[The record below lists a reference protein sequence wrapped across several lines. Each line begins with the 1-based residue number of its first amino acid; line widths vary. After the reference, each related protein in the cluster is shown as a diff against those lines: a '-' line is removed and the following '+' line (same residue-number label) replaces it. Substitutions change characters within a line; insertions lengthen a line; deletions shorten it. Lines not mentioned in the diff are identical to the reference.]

1 VDLEAI
7 VRAIWRRR
15 GRVVLCVV
23 AFAVAVPVLFGFA
36 FAPQYASATE
46 LEVYPV
52 PDSTGAIPVTY
63 NLQPNRYVATQ
74 IALLSSRAS
83 MAEVAEQ
90 LHLNVNDVSNM
101 VVVDQISKS
110 DALRVTA
117 TSTDAKRAAAVSS
130 RLVENY
136 VNTINSESTKQY
148 AAAAK
153 TLQSQNAS
161 LTTQVSAVADQIK
174 AAGQQ
179 VGDVGALQ
187 SQYASLISQ
196 QQILQSKLLNIQTMQ
211 SNQGGDNS
219 THVVSNSGVSTV
231 ATGSSKK
238 TLAMYGAAFG
248 LGLAVLVI
256 SVGTMPGRSLEELDL
271 VEEIE
276 GVEVLGVLEPKKR
289 TDRTDG
295 MQNVHGLRIG
305 SEMRTIIKQKGQI
318 TLVPVGRH
326 DRMVRASDVL
336 VRLVAGRK
344 VDPDEFDEVGV
355 LRTDSFAAF
364 MELPEPEN
372 QRVILAVDVEKVSR
386 RDLVDTLVTLDS
398 LGTEVMGLVGIR

>member
-7 VRAIWRRR
+7 MRAIWRRR
-15 GRVVLCVV
+15 GRVALCMLF
-23 AFAVAVPVLFGFA
+23 FAVIVPVGLGFA

-46 LEVYPV
+46 LTAYPV
-52 PDSTGAIPVTY
+52 PDSTGAIPATY
-63 NLQPNRYVATQ
+63 TLSPDRYVATQ
-74 IALLSSRAS
+74 IAVISSRAS
-83 MAEVAEQ
+83 LAQVATQ
-90 LHLNVNDVSNM
+90 LHLDVNDVSDM

-130 RLVENY
+130 KLAQNY
-136 VNTINSESTKQY
+136 VSSIHQQSSHEYKL
-148 AAAAK
+148 A
-153 TLQSQNAS
+153 LQSAKDQVTTLTNAVN
-161 LTTQVSAVADQIK
+161 TTTNQIK
-174 AAGQQ
+174 ASGLANNDQGPLQTQLQTQITQQ
-179 VGDVGALQ
+179 EKALD
-187 SQYASLISQ
+187 SQ
-196 QQILQSKLLNIQTMQ
+196 QQLTTDSQTLP
-211 SNQGGDNS
+211 DN
-219 THVVSNSGVSTV
+219 TQIVSNAAVSTV

-238 TLAMYGAAFG
+238 TLALYGAAFG

-256 SVGTMPGRSLEELDL
+256 SVGTMPGRSLEELDS

-276 GVEVLGVLEPKKR
+276 GVEVIGVLEPKR
-289 TDRTDG
+289 RSERADG

-305 SEMRTIIKQKGQI
+305 SELRTIIKQKGQI
-318 TLVPVGRH
+318 TLVPIGRH
-326 DRMVRASDVL
+326 DRMARASDVL
-336 VRLVAGRK
+336 VRLVAGRRI
-344 VDPDEFDEVGV
+344 DADDLDEAGV

-364 MELPEPEN
+364 LELPEPEN